1 MQFQRLGE
9 EQNYPFRSQR
19 LSSENGEWFFNTREG
34 TLSGPYR
41 DPVEAKQALAVFLA
55 QAVHA
60 LPSHQRKPISEIVG
74 VQDNVQH
81 LVEELTGFFQARDE
95 VSDIAALAWASN
107 RIGELRKDWEIE
119 RQKERI
125 DILSYVMDQN
135 EYSTKR

>member
-9 EQNYPFRSQR
+9 EQSYPFRSQR
-19 LSSENGEWFFNTREG
+19 LSNENGEWFFNTREG
-34 TLSGPYR
+34 TLAGPYR
-41 DPVEAKQALAVFLA
+41 NPVEAKQALAVFLA

-60 LPSHQRKPISEIVG
+60 LPSHQRRPISEIVG
-74 VQDNVQH
+74 VQDSVQY
-81 LVEELTGFFQARDE
+81 LVEELTGFFRSRDE
-95 VSDIAALAWASN
+95 VGEIAALAWANN

-125 DILSYVMDQN
+125 DILNYVMDQN